1 MYDNYPDGFNGM
13 EDPGYKEFTFYFNGI
28 ITVEETNLEAAKEE
42 AQRQFRYIDTEEL
55 EFNEA

>member
-1 MYDNYPDGFNGM
+1 M